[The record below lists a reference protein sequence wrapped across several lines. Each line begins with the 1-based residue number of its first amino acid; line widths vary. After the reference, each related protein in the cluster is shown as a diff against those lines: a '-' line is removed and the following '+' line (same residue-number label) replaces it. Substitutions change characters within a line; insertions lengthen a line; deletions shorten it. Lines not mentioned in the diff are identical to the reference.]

1 MKLKNIQ
8 LNRATQSWIKRRDR
22 NPQIKVGLHSELRD
36 WTQHA
41 IMEAEKNTDF
51 KKKDQ
56 FLSLLEDLNHTEEQE
71 GL

>member
-22 NPQIKVGLHSELRD
+22 NPQIKVGLHSEPRD
-36 WTQHA
+36 WMQHA
-41 IMEAEKNTDF
+41 IIEAEKSTDF

>member
-1 MKLKNIQ
+1 MKLENIQ

-22 NPQIKVGLHSELRD
+22 KPQIKVGLHSEPRD
-36 WTQHA
+36 WVQQA
-41 IMEAEKNTDF
+41 IIEAEKSTDF